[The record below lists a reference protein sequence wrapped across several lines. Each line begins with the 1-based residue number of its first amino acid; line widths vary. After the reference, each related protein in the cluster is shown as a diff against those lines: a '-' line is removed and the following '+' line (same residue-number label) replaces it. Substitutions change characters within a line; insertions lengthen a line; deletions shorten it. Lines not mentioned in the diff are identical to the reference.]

1 MSLIRPMFLFF
12 SLLFCIAASAQT
24 QQDIPDTPFTQKDTA
39 YWVYNFRQF
48 RDAVYQNNKEK
59 ARAFVDLPITDESNH
74 IWHLA
79 YALSSPAIVA
89 LGSKAKPFTEA
100 DFYKY
105 FNKIF
110 EKDFIKCLL
119 KIKTEELYKT
129 GEYTTPTFED
139 SLASKSYG
147 MIATWHKPDNTLM
160 LNMLSKTIFK
170 EGEEEWVGEFAVI
183 YIFEIT
189 KKGHIKFK
197 SIALAG

>member
-1 MSLIRPMFLFF
+1 MSLLKPMSIFLF
-12 SLLFCIAASAQT
+12 LIVCMTASAQT
-24 QQDIPDTPFTQKDTA
+24 QQNTTDTSYTQKDTA

-48 RDAVYQNNKEK
+48 RDAVYQGNKAK
-59 ARAFVDLPITDESNH
+59 ARVFVDLPISEESNH
-74 IWHLA
+74 IWILA
-79 YALSSPAIVA
+79 YGGESV
-89 LGSKAKPFTEA
+89 GGKAKPFTEA

-110 EKDFIKCLL
+110 DKAFIKCLL

-129 GEYTTPTFED
+129 GDCTTIGFVD

-147 MIATWHKPDNTLM
+147 MSARWDKESNTLT
-160 LNMLSKTIFK
+160 LNLGSRTIFK

-189 KKGHIKFK
+189 KKGHIRFK
-197 SIALAG
+197 SVGLAG

>member
-12 SLLFCIAASAQT
+12 SLLFCMAASAQT
-24 QQDIPDTPFTQKDTA
+24 PQDIPDTPFLQKDTA

-48 RDAVYQNNKEK
+48 RDAVYQGDKKK
-59 ARAFVDLPITDESNH
+59 AKVYVDLPT
-74 IWHLA
+74 
-79 YALSSPAIVA
+79 
-89 LGSKAKPFTEA
+89 TEKE
-100 DFYKY
+100 D

-160 LNMLSKTIFK
+160 LNVISKTIFK
-170 EGEEEWVGEFAVI
+170 EGEEKWVGESAVI

-189 KKGHIKFK
+189 KKGHIKLT
-197 SIALAG
+197 SVALAG